1 MRQQSEERSGFIMCM
16 NVINSITHWVLG
28 AVAMIAITF
37 AIIFPGS
44 SHFIQHV
51 YLCTIGYV
59 VLMAQA
65 ILTFNPNNGW
75 SRSMRYQ
82 DKKVIHWVMQIA
94 GSLLAITGSIIRITN
109 ISNNFQSPHGILGLI
124 AMLLTALSLV
134 GGIIGLNTKTATI
147 KILHSCA
154 GSLALISAF
163 ICLCL
168 GFDKTVF
175 RGLFNDTV
183 ANVAIAFT
191 AIGLIG
197 TLYSAANSN
206 LNRIRKG

>member
-1 MRQQSEERSGFIMCM
+1 MRQQNEERSSFIMCM

-28 AVAMIAITF
+28 AVAMAAITL
-37 AIIFPGS
+37 AAIFPGS

-82 DKKVIHWVMQIA
+82 DKRVIHRVMQIA
-94 GSLLAITGSIIRITN
+94 GSLLAITGSIIRMVNLT
-109 ISNNFQSPHGILGLI
+109 NNFQSPHGILGLI
-124 AMLLTALSLV
+124 AMLLTAISLV
-134 GGIIGLNTKTATI
+134 GGIIGLYTKTTAI
-147 KILHSCA
+147 KLLHACA
-154 GSLALISAF
+154 GSLTLISAF

-168 GFDKTVF
+168 GFDKSVF

-183 ANVAIAFT
+183 ADLAIT
-191 AIGLIG
+191 LTVIGLIG
-197 TLYSAANSN
+197 TLWSAANSN
-206 LNRIRKG
+206 LNRVLKR

>member
-1 MRQQSEERSGFIMCM
+1 MRQQSEERSSFIMCM

-28 AVAMIAITF
+28 AVAMVAITL
-37 AIIFPGS
+37 AAIFPGS

-94 GSLLAITGSIIRITN
+94 GSLLAIIGSIIRIVN
-109 ISNNFQSPHGILGLI
+109 VSNNFQTPHGILGLI

-134 GGIIGLNTKTATI
+134 GGIIGLYTKTAAI

-154 GSLALISAF
+154 GSLTLISAF

-168 GFDKTVF
+168 GFDKALF

-183 ANVAIAFT
+183 ANLAIAFT
-191 AIGLIG
+191 AFGLIG
-197 TLYSAANSN
+197 TLCSAANSN
-206 LNRIRKG
+206 LNRVVKR